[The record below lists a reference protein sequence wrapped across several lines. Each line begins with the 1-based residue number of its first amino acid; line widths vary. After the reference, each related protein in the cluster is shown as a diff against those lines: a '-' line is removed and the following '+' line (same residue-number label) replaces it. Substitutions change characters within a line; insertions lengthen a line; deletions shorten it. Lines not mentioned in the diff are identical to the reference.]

1 MQYKSIFIVL
11 ILGWISALIGC
22 GKGGAA
28 CDTGLKPKIKSNG
41 PIGNNEI
48 LTLTSSGVSAVA
60 SYAWTG
66 PNGFAS
72 TEQSPKITN
81 PSRGRYVYSLT
92 VTTTGGCTYSG
103 ISDTVTVTGPTNACG
118 LDSNQ
123 ATLQGVVDLSF
134 NKVIGNTG
142 SSDYMVTATNGNATI
157 TVEFPNNQP
166 PAEGIYNI
174 QKASSALPAGTCRL
188 VAKAIT
194 TAPWTTDTNSGKVY
208 VSIDNNVT
216 TISFC
221 TVKFNSTEYSG
232 DVNGAARI
240 IWKP

>member
-41 PIGNNEI
+41 PIGNNEV
-48 LTLTSSGVSAVA
+48 LTLSSTGVSAVA

-66 PNGFAS
+66 PNGYTS
-72 TEQSPKITN
+72 TEAAPKISS

-103 ISDTVTVTGPTNACG
+103 VSDTITVTGPTNACG

-134 NKVIGNTG
+134 NKVIGTTG
-142 SSDYMVTATNGNATI
+142 SSDYMITATNGNATI
-157 TVEFPNNQP
+157 TVEFPGNQP
-166 PAEGIYNI
+166 PAEGIYSI
-174 QKASSALPAGTCRL
+174 QKSSSALPSGFCRL
-188 VAKAIT
+188 IAKAIT
-194 TAPWTTDTNSGKVY
+194 TAPWTTDTNSGSVY

-232 DVNGAARI
+232 DVSGAARI